1 MYRILSQGP
10 FSHEAGRTMKRLCLT
25 HPAVCL
31 TLAPGAWP
39 RANIIN
45 PFTGESSVPAPTH
58 TKPPSTSLFPFL
70 KCVPY
75 PVIHLQISRSIPQR
89 AVRKAEVHTSER
101 QRISI
106 NAEILHLGLPT
117 GKCNSLLI
125 HPRNDSSSCSKREGK
140 VILGR
145 KILLAPS
152 HSRAQ
157 KDSYQTS
164 LVLLT
169 MVRVPGILKYAQ
181 SA

>member
-1 MYRILSQGP
+1 M
-10 FSHEAGRTMKRLCLT
+10 T
-25 HPAVCL
+25 HPAVRL
-31 TLAPGAWP
+31 TLGPGAWP
-39 RANIIN
+39 RANVIN

-106 NAEILHLGLPT
+106 NAKTLHLGLPT

-125 HPRNDSSSCSKREGK
+125 HPRKDNSSCSKMERK
-140 VILGR
+140 VILDR

-169 MVRVPGILKYAQ
+169 MVRVPGMEF
-181 SA
+181 